1 MGNVMRRF
9 RGALVMGLTWAVA
22 WAVGGLLIG
31 VASLLLPFL
40 PWDAFFNVFD
50 APLPALAIPGF
61 IGGVLFSVVLGIA
74 GRNRR
79 FSDLSLPGFA
89 IWGAIGGLLLS
100 LIPAL
105 ATVGEGATLST
116 TQLLVMIAPP
126 LMLFSAV
133 SAAGSLAFA
142 RKGEAPELEAGPDV
156 ADRAIGDGT
165 TPRS

>member
-1 MGNVMRRF
+1 MSHVTRRL
-9 RGALVMGLTWAVA
+9 RGALVMGVIWAVA

-89 IWGAIGGLLLS
+89 AWGAIGGLLVGVF
-100 LIPAL
+100 PAL
-105 ATVGEGATLST
+105 ATMGEGATFSAM
-116 TQLLVMIAPP
+116 QLLVVIAAPM
-126 LMLFSAV
+126 MLFGAV
-133 SAAGSLAFA
+133 SAASSLALA
-142 RKGEAPELEAGPDV
+142 RKGEAPELEAGPD
-156 ADRAIGDGT
+156 AASRAIGSGE
-165 TPRS
+165 